1 MIRKLRGF
9 LLFLIL
15 CLFTVVPASAKDIIV
30 SLDGYPLPLAAP
42 AVIQNDRVLVP
53 MRSIME
59 SLGYTVIWH
68 SDTHTVE
75 ASKENTQLFLT
86 IDEPIAIV
94 NQESV
99 VLDAAATLSE
109 STTMVPLRF
118 VAEYSGATVEWE
130 AATYTIFITTSDA
143 TQGELTDSVVY
154 IQTNKIQGSGIVLSS
169 DGLIVTNYH
178 VIENASMIQ
187 MVFSDDSVYQ
197 ESATIVGLDP
207 EKDIA
212 LIKINREDL
221 IPASIETTFSK
232 GDSVTAVGAPN
243 GSRNTISEG
252 TINDFNED
260 IISSSAFIDHG
271 SSGGALFNS
280 RGSVIGMTSSYS
292 DDQYFAIPIGEIM
305 KVTKNLSIPIKQ
317 MKDYSYT
324 PTAPKNLR
332 YWIEDGYANVTWSP
346 VYDADYYY
354 VYIAYT
360 KNGKFTKLHNKAL
373 SGDIW
378 YWGFPQCFGIS
389 PANNSTI
396 YIKVSTV
403 RDSIES
409 QTTEP
414 LEISMD

>member
-1 MIRKLRGF
+1 MIRKFRGF

-30 SLDGYPLPLAAP
+30 SLDGYPLPLSAP

-86 IDEPIAIV
+86 IDDPVAVV
-94 NQESV
+94 NQQSV

-109 STTMVPLRF
+109 NTTMVPLRF
-118 VAEYSGATVEWE
+118 VAEYGGATVEWQAE
-130 AATYTIFITTSDA
+130 THTIYITTSNA
-143 TQGELTDSVVY
+143 TQGKLTDSVVY

-169 DGLIVTNYH
+169 DGLVVTNYH

-187 MVFSDDSVYQ
+187 MVFSDETVYQ
-197 ESATIVGLDP
+197 GSATIVGLDP
-207 EKDIA
+207 QKDIA
-212 LIKINREDL
+212 LIKIDKKDL
-221 IPASIETTFSK
+221 IPANIETTFSK
-232 GDSVTAVGAPN
+232 GDLVTAIGAPN
-243 GSRNTISEG
+243 GNRNTISEG
-252 TINDFNED
+252 IINDYNED
-260 IISSSAFIDHG
+260 MISSSAFIDHG

-292 DDQYFAIPIGEIM
+292 EDQYFAIPMGEIM
-305 KVTKNLSIPIKQ
+305 KVPKTLSIPIKQ
-317 MKDYSYT
+317 MKYYSYT

-332 YWIEDGYANVTWSP
+332 YWAEDGYANVTWSP

-360 KNGKFTKLHNKAL
+360 KNGKYTKLHNKAL
-373 SGDIW
+373 SGEIW

-389 PANNSTI
+389 TANNSSI

-403 RDSIES
+403 KDGIET
-409 QTTEP
+409 QTSEP

>member
-1 MIRKLRGF
+1 MIRKFRGF

-30 SLDGYPLPLAAP
+30 SLDGYPLPLSAP

-86 IDEPIAIV
+86 IDDPIAIV

-109 STTMVPLRF
+109 NTTMVPLRF
-118 VAEYSGATVEWE
+118 VSEYSGATVEWE
-130 AATYTIFITTSDA
+130 AATYTIYISTDNTI
-143 TQGELTDSVVY
+143 QGELTDSVVY

-169 DGLIVTNYH
+169 DGLVVTNYH
-178 VIENASMIQ
+178 VVENASMIQ
-187 MVFSDDSVYQ
+187 MVFSDDTVYQ
-197 ESATIVGLDP
+197 GSATIVGLDP
-207 EKDIA
+207 QKDIA
-212 LIKINREDL
+212 LVKINKKNL
-221 IPASIETTFSK
+221 IPANIETTFSK

-243 GSRNTISEG
+243 GNRNTISEG
-252 TINDFNED
+252 IINDYNED

-280 RGSVIGMTSSYS
+280 RGSVIGMTSAYS
-292 DDQYFAIPIGEIM
+292 DDQYFAIPMGEIM
-305 KVTKNLSIPIKQ
+305 KVSKNLSIPIKQ
-317 MKDYSYT
+317 MKYYSYT
-324 PTAPKNLR
+324 ATAPKNLR
-332 YWIEDGYANVTWSP
+332 YSIEDGYANVTWSP

-360 KNGKFTKLHNKAL
+360 KNGRYTKLHNKAL
-373 SGDIW
+373 SGEIW

-389 PANNSTI
+389 TANNSSI

-403 RDSIES
+403 RDGIET